1 MVPVTSFIIWSS
13 YHYFHCGPRYH
24 ISVPVTICI
33 LINNIFMISAIILC
47 DLIHHHYSWSQSPP
61 QLCDPSNPFNLWSQ
75 SPLSSFDPAII
86 LLFGPSHHLL
96 FWSKSP
102 SPILIPDIKFCVPSQ
117 HIGPSH
123 HSSCGPSHHIWSQ
136 SPFFFCDPSN
146 HTYLSSQSPQM
157 FQSTPSMWS

>member
-1 MVPVTSFIIWSS
+1 
-13 YHYFHCGPRYH
+13 
-24 ISVPVTICI
+24 
-33 LINNIFMISAIILC
+33 MISAIILC

-96 FWSKSP
+96 FWPKSP

-123 HSSCGPSHHIWSQ
+123 HSFSVIPVITCICGPSHHKCSSQ
-136 SPFFFCDPSN
+136 HLPCDPSN
-146 HTYLSSQSPQM
+146 HIIIIFFIFVVPVT
-157 FQSTPSMWS
+157 T